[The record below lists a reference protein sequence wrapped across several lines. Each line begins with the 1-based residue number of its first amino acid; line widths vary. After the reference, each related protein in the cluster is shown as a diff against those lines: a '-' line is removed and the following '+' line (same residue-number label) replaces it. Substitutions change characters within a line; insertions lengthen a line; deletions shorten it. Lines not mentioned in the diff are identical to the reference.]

1 MTTQQL
7 RAKYGDFT
15 KHNVY
20 EYPPHFFC
28 PWDDFTMHIVNWQ
41 SFLSRFDGQPNL
53 NFLELGTAQ
62 GRATVWLL
70 ENVLNTPNSKI
81 STVDMKHLMPVV
93 KPSLREKL
101 DNQDIVIDCLEN
113 LAPYLTTNRCKFVE
127 STTDQFFKNNTD
139 QFDFVYVDASHDP
152 DQVLR
157 DAINSF
163 DVVKP
168 QGLILFDDYGWGECG
183 VGIEAFLQTFKHKI
197 KVLHKDWQVLIEKQ

>member
-1 MTTQQL
+1 MTNTEL

-15 KHNVY
+15 KTDVY
-20 EYPPHFFC
+20 EYPSHFFC
-28 PWDDFTMHIVNWQ
+28 PWDDFTMHITNWQ
-41 SFLSRFDGQPNL
+41 SFLTRFEAQPDL

-70 ENVLNTPNSKI
+70 ENVLTATNSKI
-81 STVDMKHLMPVV
+81 TTVDMKHLMPVT
-93 KPSLREKL
+93 KDSLKQKL
-101 DNQDIVIDCLEN
+101 DNQDVVIDCLDN
-113 LAPYLTTNRCKFVE
+113 LAPYLATNRCTFVLD
-127 STTDQFFKNNTD
+127 STDNFFKTNKQ

-168 QGLILFDDYGWGECG
+168 NGLLLFDDYGWGDCAI
-183 VGIEAFLQTFKHKI
+183 GIESFVQSFKHKVN
-197 KVLHKDWQVLIEKQ
+197 VLHRGYQVLVEKR